1 MKFTITLTL
10 IFLLTSLSVF
20 ADIEKGKALHQE
32 NCVSCH
38 SAMTGGDGS
47 VLYTRTDRRV
57 TSTDGLQKQIHRCQS
72 SLELNWS
79 TQQLED
85 VHQYLNANFYNY

>member
-1 MKFTITLTL
+1 MKISTLSTVMLFFT
-10 IFLLTSLSVF
+10 TSVVA
-20 ADIEKGKALHQE
+20 ADIEAGKALHQQ
-32 NCVSCH
+32 NCISCH
-38 SAMTGGDGS
+38 AAMTGGDGT

-57 TSTDGLQKQIHRCQS
+57 SSLDSLQKQVNRCQS

-85 VHQYLNANFYNY
+85 VHQYLNANFYNF

>member
-1 MKFTITLTL
+1 MKRL
-10 IFLLTSLSVF
+10 IFLTLVVFFTSSIVV
-20 ADIEKGKALHQE
+20 ANTEAGRKLHQE

-38 SAMTGGDGS
+38 AAMTGGDGT

-57 TSTDGLQKQIHRCQS
+57 NSSDGLQKQIHRCQS

-79 TQQLED
+79 AQQLQD
-85 VHQYLNANFYNY
+85 VHQYLNTNFYNF

>member
-1 MKFTITLTL
+1 MKLP
-10 IFLLTSLSVF
+10 IFLILICASSIAS
-20 ADIEKGKALHQE
+20 ADVNAGKTLHQA

-38 SAMTGGDGS
+38 AAMTGGDGS

-57 TSTDGLQKQIHRCQS
+57 SSANGLEKQIHRCQS

-79 TQQLED
+79 AQQLQD
-85 VHQYLNANFYNY
+85 VQQYLNANFYNF